1 MADHSFG
8 YAAFAPEDVEDAQR
22 RRPPTDLGA
31 YAAARGWELFGS
43 TLVSTVRA
51 AQPDW
56 AEYTAN
62 VVSGAM
68 PDGSY
73 GVIEHELYEVE
84 THASTGIQFGGA
96 FYGARYSAKG
106 PKGFWNKVLPF
117 QISADE
123 PEGPFAGSAAYVPV
137 TAVLLRVP
145 EAALLPRLVIRRS
158 DRMSGVGNT
167 DLGPLGLGGY
177 RLAGTVA
184 PPALV
189 QAVLAAGAGQV
200 LASLPYPFV
209 EARYAYGS
217 LALRCNGYLV
227 DESALDALVSQA
239 CGIAAALRSAAAPLL
254 APRPFQVALEPDVGG
269 PPEWAPWYPVTNH
282 LWTNGF
288 RDLAARHDLVMEQP
302 ADLHRANPRLPVAG
316 VAHGVLRGNLPGTQ
330 VPGRL
335 VFTGQG
341 GVTVSQVRAGVAMAA
356 PPDAAPTPVGGVM
369 DPATDMKAEIADG
382 VIVCWNR
389 QRSTGG
395 MDTTELVASALATAA
410 RITGSG

>member
-189 QAVLAAGAGQV
+189 QA
-200 LASLPYPFV
+200 SP
-209 EARYAYGS
+209 
-217 LALRCNGYLV
+217 
-227 DESALDALVSQA
+227 
-239 CGIAAALRSAAAPLL
+239 
-254 APRPFQVALEPDVGG
+254 
-269 PPEWAPWYPVTNH
+269 NH

-369 DPATDMKAEIADG
+369 DPATDMRAEIADG

-410 RITGSG
+410 HITGSG